1 MNLKNTRK
9 PTLFHKFLDYSATR
23 EQKLHTARFG
33 WGGFRVLTV
42 TAKRGVQGVRERGVA
57 RTRIE
62 SMQEAARL
70 AAPEAPPGFFLFADM
85 AASG

>member
-1 MNLKNTRK
+1 
-9 PTLFHKFLDYSATR
+9 
-23 EQKLHTARFG
+23 
-33 WGGFRVLTV
+33 V

-70 AAPEAPPGFFLFADM
+70 AAPEAPPGFFLFADIASLRLAPDVLRIPWAT
-85 AASG
+85 AAPGKSAILDLPRA